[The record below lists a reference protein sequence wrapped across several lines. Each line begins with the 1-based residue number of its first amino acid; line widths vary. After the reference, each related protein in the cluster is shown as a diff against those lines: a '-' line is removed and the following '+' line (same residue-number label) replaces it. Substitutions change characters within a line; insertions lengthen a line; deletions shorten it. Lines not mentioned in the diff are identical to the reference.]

1 MTTHVLMVT
10 DMSGSM
16 SPLASDVRGGFNS
29 FLDDQAKQE
38 GQFKYTVVLFDHE
51 YMPMC
56 KDVELG
62 AVPRLTESN
71 YMPRGNTALLD
82 AVGRTVS
89 SFDFSKLN
97 EDDRVVLVIQTDGY
111 ENASRE
117 WNYATVKKLLD
128 ERRSSG
134 KLREIYI
141 GAGVDSWNQAQSM
154 GMHVNSY
161 VNTSNSKGAV
171 RSTYGN
177 MSQSV
182 NAAASAYS
190 PDEDFMEVM
199 RNETKNK

>member
-56 KDVELG
+56 KNVNLED
-62 AVPRLTESN
+62 VPRLTESN

-82 AVGRTVS
+82 AVGRAVS
-89 SFDFSKLN
+89 AFDFTSLG
-97 EDDRVVLVIQTDGY
+97 EDDKVVLVIQTDGY

-117 WNYATVKKLLD
+117 WNYRTLKSMLD
-128 ERRSSG
+128 ERRATG

-154 GMHVNSY
+154 GMHANSY
-161 VNTSNSKGAV
+161 LNTSGSKSAT
-171 RSTYGN
+171 RSTYGA
-177 MSQSV
+177 MAQTI
-182 NAAASAYS
+182 NASTAYGA
-190 PDEDFMEVM
+190 DDDFMEEM
-199 RNETKNK
+199 RKATENK